1 MKNLITR
8 LVSEEDG
15 ATMVEYALMVALI
28 AVVVMAAAELLGSA
42 VSTKLGEATTKL
54 GGAGEG

>member
-15 ATMVEYALMVALI
+15 ATMVEYGLMVALI
-28 AVVVMAAAELLGSA
+28 AAVLVGVVGA
-42 VSTKLGEATTKL
+42 L
-54 GGAGEG
+54 GGALQGKFQEAQDAVDGAGG